1 MRQGLLRTHHPRG
14 SINSTN
20 WRGEEDTDTLVLA
33 QDEQI
38 AIPGQ
43 DDVSLPNDCGF
54 QDLVV
59 AFMPSEDDATEIR
72 TRGAPTSTRRQ
83 PYCLIGC
90 ACYFGSCITVPLSRF
105 VQ

>member
-1 MRQGLLRTHHPRG
+1 M
-14 SINSTN
+14 
-20 WRGEEDTDTLVLA
+20 LA
-33 QDEQI
+33 QEEQI

-43 DDVSLPNDCGF
+43 DDVSLPGDCGL

-83 PYCLIGC
+83 PYWLNRLRC
-90 ACYFGSCITVPLSRF
+90 ACYFGNFIRVPPP
-105 VQ
+105 